1 MGKQLCVIQRTLRKW
16 NETSWILKRGT
27 LLQMYSEACYGAL
40 ATEENGLCDFGGKL
54 KITEPKKGAYISH
67 SQERRIRM
75 CGEGAVQD
83 VYIYK
88 KGGVDTTYGKIV
100 LKNTSICAAVLKSG
114 GCDDE
119 AKYYIGHG
127 HVFLKKYERR

>member
-1 MGKQLCVIQRTLRKW
+1 MTSKLNPLAKAWDPSIKARKEDRTLFMIFPHANHVDK
-16 NETSWILKRGT
+16 N
-27 LLQMYSEACYGAL
+27 QVF
-40 ATEENGLCDFGGKL
+40 DFF
-54 KITEPKKGAYISH
+54 
-67 SQERRIRM
+67 QRM

-88 KGGVDTTYGKIV
+88 KGGVDTTYGNIV
-100 LKNTSICAAVLKSG
+100 FKNTFICAAVLKSG